1 MINDQNRGKVLL
13 VVIGILLITNI
24 GMLVFFLPG
33 EHNSKSSPSRMD
45 RKAYISNM
53 LKNDIGFTPEQLVK
67 YDTLSK
73 RHREKMNL
81 IFDTARTKKNEQFK
95 ELVAGDFSDSVI
107 YRLAAASAA
116 SQERMEISMFNHIRN
131 IRRLCNTEQ
140 LAKFDTSFGKVF
152 NRRGGDSRRKSNK

>member
-1 MINDQNRGKVLL
+1 
-13 VVIGILLITNI
+13 
-24 GMLVFFLPG
+24 
-33 EHNSKSSPSRMD
+33 
-45 RKAYISNM
+45 M

-95 ELVAGDFSDSVI
+95 ELAAGDFSDSVI